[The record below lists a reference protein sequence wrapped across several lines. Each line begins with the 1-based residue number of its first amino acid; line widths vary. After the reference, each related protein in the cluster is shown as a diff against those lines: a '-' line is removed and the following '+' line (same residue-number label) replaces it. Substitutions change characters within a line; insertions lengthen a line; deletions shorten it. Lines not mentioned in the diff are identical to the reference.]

1 MGGVKELE
9 LKLKLKLKLEL
20 ELKLKLK
27 LKLELELKLKLKLKL
42 RHELKIYFI
51 LLIRISDVD
60 QKFLNTKYLKK
71 LILMTENQ
79 KNVYLMS

>member
-1 MGGVKELE
+1 MKRVRELK

-20 ELKLKLK
+20 D
-27 LKLELELKLKLKLKL
+27 LELK
-42 RHELKIYFI
+42 HELKTHFI

-71 LILMTENQ
+71 LILMTEN
-79 KNVYLMS
+79 